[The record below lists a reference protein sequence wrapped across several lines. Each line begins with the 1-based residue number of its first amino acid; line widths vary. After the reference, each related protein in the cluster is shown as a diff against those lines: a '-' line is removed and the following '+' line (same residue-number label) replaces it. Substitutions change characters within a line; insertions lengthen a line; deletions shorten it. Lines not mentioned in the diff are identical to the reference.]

1 MSNVEMTGNLT
12 RDPIL
17 RYTKNGT
24 AVAAFGIAVNRRYI
38 DRNGQEQN
46 LADFINVAAWDKLA
60 QAVGECLKKGD
71 RVHVSGRLSSRSY
84 DDKDGKKVYVTEVV
98 ASEISVPIRIASESK
113 SSSSSGSGS
122 GWGNSGS
129 GWSNGGNGWGNSGSG
144 SGWNNGS
151 KNVSQAAGGASSF
164 SRFGKPMTKEEDI
177 PF

>member
-46 LADFINVAAWDKLA
+46 LADFINISAWDKLA

-113 SSSSSGSGS
+113 SSSS
-122 GWGNSGS
+122 GN
-129 GWSNGGNGWGNSGSG
+129 GWSNGGSGWGNSGSG
-144 SGWNNGS
+144 SGWNNES

-164 SRFGKPMTKEEDI
+164 SRFGKPLMKEEDV